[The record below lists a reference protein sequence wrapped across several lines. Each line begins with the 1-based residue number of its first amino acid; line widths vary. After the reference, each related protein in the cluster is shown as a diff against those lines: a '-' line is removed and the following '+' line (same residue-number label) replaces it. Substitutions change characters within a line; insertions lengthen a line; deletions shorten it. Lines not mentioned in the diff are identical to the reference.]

1 MSVAITDVSDR
12 PEKGTGVDALADI
25 LSGSRVTSSIFC
37 RSLLA
42 PPWSVALDPEEHAGI
57 FHFVLR
63 GLCWIELP
71 RENRTLRLVQ
81 GDIVLLPHGD
91 AHVIGDVPGRTP
103 VRLDDLLTGC
113 ELGPALAIRIG
124 DDDPDTEILSGGYGL
139 ESAESDPI
147 FRHLPAAIHVSASVG
162 EAGGGIQTALRLLAT
177 EVGEQRSGYQAV
189 VDRLVDMLLVYILRS
204 WVESQPVEV
213 QGWLRA
219 LRHPQ
224 IGEAVCL
231 LHRDPAR
238 RWTVAGLARAVGMSR
253 SAFAREFKELTGEA
267 PLGYLT
273 AWRMEHAAA
282 LLRRSS
288 LSLAQIA
295 EGIGYDSEYSFG
307 KAFKRARQ
315 VSPGRYRARWAG
327 ES

>member
-1 MSVAITDVSDR
+1 M
-12 PEKGTGVDALADI
+12 DALADV
-25 LSGSRVTSSIFC
+25 LSSSHVAGSIFC

-42 PPWSVALDPEEHAGI
+42 APWSVALDAEERAGV

-63 GLCWIELP
+63 GLCWVELP
-71 RENRTLRLVQ
+71 RDDRVVRLVQ
-81 GDIVLLPHGD
+81 GDIILLPHGD
-91 AHVIGDVPGRTP
+91 AHVIGDVPGRHP

-113 ELGPALAIRIG
+113 EPGPALEIRVG
-124 DDDPDTEILSGGYGL
+124 GESPDTEMLSGGYSL
-139 ESAESDPI
+139 DSAEAHPL
-147 FRHLPAAIHVSASVG
+147 FRHLPAAIHVPALVG
-162 EAGGGIQTALRLLAT
+162 EAGGSIQTALRLLAV

-189 VDRLVDMLLVYILRS
+189 VDRLVDMLLVYVLRS
-204 WVESQPVEV
+204 WLESQPADVR
-213 QGWLRA
+213 GWLQA

-231 LHRDPAR
+231 LHRSPER
-238 RWTVAGLARAVGMSR
+238 RWTVEGLARAVGMSR

-273 AWRMEHAAA
+273 AWRMEQAAG

-288 LSLAQIA
+288 LSLAQVA
-295 EGIGYDSEYSFG
+295 ERVGYDSEYSFG

-315 VSPGRYRARWAG
+315 VSPGRYRARTAKA
-327 ES
+327 S

>member
-1 MSVAITDVSDR
+1 MSGLIAIVSHR
-12 PEKGTGVDALADI
+12 PQKGAGVDILANI
-25 LSGSRVTSSIFC
+25 LSGSRVTGSIFC
-37 RSLLA
+37 QSLLA
-42 PPWSVALDPEEHAGI
+42 APWSVALGSEEHAGI

-63 GLCWIELP
+63 GLCWVELP
-71 RENRTLRLVQ
+71 RENGAWRMVQ
-81 GDIVLLPHGD
+81 GDIILLPHGD
-91 AHVIGDVPGRTP
+91 PHVIGDVPGRNP
-103 VRLDDLLTGC
+103 VRLDDLLAGC
-113 ELGPALAIRIG
+113 ELGPALAIRVG
-124 DDDPDTEILSGGYGL
+124 GEDPDTEILSGGYSL

-162 EAGGGIQTALRLLAT
+162 ESSGGMQSALRLLAT
-177 EVGEQRSGYQAV
+177 EVGEQRPGYQAL

-204 WVESQPVEV
+204 WLASQPADL
-213 QGWLRA
+213 QGWLQA

-231 LHRDPAR
+231 LHRYPER
-238 RWTVAGLARAVGMSR
+238 RWTVEGLARAVGMSR

-267 PLGYLT
+267 PLGYLNV
-273 AWRMEHAAA
+273 WRMEQAAG

-295 EGIGYDSEYSFG
+295 ERIGYDSEYSFG

-315 VSPGRYRARWAG
+315 VSPGRYRAQSAL